1 VPNKREIAA
10 GKLGTIV
17 GIGRRM
23 AFLVLALLASLLPGR
38 AVAATATWD
47 GGCGPDTDWSCAAN
61 WSEDTPPGVEDTA
74 VFDASG
80 GVSTVDAGFDG
91 RVAIVRLNAK
101 FSGTLNLARPLTVTK
116 AFSQQGGTFRAGG
129 EPLALK
135 ALSVLGGSFVASSG
149 VTEVDGSLKVA
160 ATSHFDANGGT
171 IELGGAGASLS
182 CAGVVFN
189 HVVFANATGT
199 KAVGA
204 GCILPLGSNP
214 SAVAGGSIKLS
225 GTLAGS
231 GTLAT
236 SGTLTLGA
244 GGSLSGL
251 SGLAAN
257 SLSVAGSDD
266 FDAYT
271 AFSVAK
277 NFILSPGAS
286 FTAPATTASFASNFT
301 IKPGATFDASGGTV
315 LFGGTAAGK
324 LYCAD
329 QSFHL
334 VRFVHTAG
342 RKIVGAD
349 CSLPLGN
356 DPTLGEGEGSVTLN
370 GDLSGSGT
378 LTALQRFILNGT
390 ASLSG
395 FDGFVAADALYANGA
410 AADFGSYNR
419 FEVTNSYVQTG
430 GTVTVPAG
438 ASFKGQ
444 FVLNPESTFDAP
456 PTGSVSYAERFA
468 VSASAS
474 FNPAESTTVFDG
486 TASAPIVCGPATFN
500 RVVFAHTAGTKTV
513 SSSCHL
519 PLGNDPSVSAGGSI
533 VLNGSLSGSGTLA
546 TEGTLTL
553 EEGGQLSGFSGLSAE
568 NLLVN
573 TSAEFGSYGSFAVG
587 GNLTIGEG
595 GSFTAPSGVASIAG
609 NFVNGGSFVANGGTV
624 VLDGAN
630 QQLTGN
636 TTFDKL
642 TKVAGGPA
650 TLTFSVG
657 STTTV
662 GGKLT
667 MLGASY
673 GKPLK
678 LASSVSGKAWRI
690 APEGE
695 VEVGFLSVGDST
707 NLGEPIVASES
718 LNAGGNT
725 GWIISGPATSFSL
738 AAASTTPT
746 AGTADNLTITAKD
759 AYGNT
764 ATSYTGS
771 HNLTFGPLA
780 DSPSGAHATV
790 SDSSGSAVNLGTATP
805 IGFSEGIATVS
816 GGKNGAMTLV
826 KAGSVTLTVSDGSI
840 SNGSGLA
847 VSVSPAAATS
857 LSLAAASATP
867 TAGTADNL
875 TITAKDAYGN
885 TATSYTGSHNL
896 TFGPVADSP
905 SGAHATVSDSS
916 GNAVNLGT
924 ATPISFTSGIA
935 TVSGAKNGAM
945 TLVKAGSVS
954 ITVTDGTVSNGSGL
968 AVSVSPAAA
977 TSLSL
982 AAASATPTAGTAD
995 NLTIT
1000 AKDAYGNTATSYT
1013 GSHNLTFGPVADSP
1027 SGVHATVSDSSGS
1040 AVNLGTAT
1048 PIAFSEGTA
1057 TVSGAK
1063 NGAMTL
1069 VKAGSVSITVT
1080 DGSISNGSG
1089 LAVSVSPAAATSFSL
1104 AAASATPTTGEAD
1117 NLTITAK
1124 DAYGN
1129 TATSYTGSHNLTFG
1143 PVADSPSGAHATV
1156 TNFAGGT
1163 NSFGT
1168 PTQIGFS
1175 EGIAT
1180 VSGGKNGVMT
1190 LVKAGSVSLTVSD
1203 GSLSNGSGL
1212 AVSVSPAGASELVLA
1227 AASTTPTAGTA
1238 DNLTITAKDAYGNTA
1253 TSYTGSHNLTFGPVA
1268 DSPSG
1273 AHATVSDSS
1282 GSAVNLGTAT
1292 PISFTSGIATV
1303 SGAKNGAMT
1312 LVKAGSVSI
1321 TVTDGTVSNGSGLAV
1336 TVSPG
1341 SATRIAWANA
1351 KVSQG
1356 TLGSPCLFTCT
1367 GTGLTASGNFKANV
1381 SVTDSSGNTVS
1392 ALGSGHT
1399 VSVTM
1404 TTGTITGGSLT
1415 IASSGPAESTTQ
1427 FTFTPPSKGGASTL
1441 TAATAA
1447 GTVYTSATASMSR

>member
-1 VPNKREIAA
+1 VPNEREIAA
-10 GKLGTIV
+10 SKPGTIV
-17 GIGRRM
+17 GAGRRM
-23 AFLVLALLASLLPGR
+23 AFFVLALLASLAPGR

-61 WSEDTPPGVEDTA
+61 WSEDTPPGIEDA
-74 VFDASG
+74 VVFDSSG
-80 GVSTVDAGFDG
+80 GTSTVDAGFGG
-91 RVAIVRLNAK
+91 RVATVRLNAR
-101 FSGTLNLARPLTVTK
+101 FSGALNLARPLTVTK

-129 EPLALK
+129 EPLTLK
-135 ALSVLGGSFVASSG
+135 ALSVSGGSFVASSG
-149 VTEVDGSLKVA
+149 VTEADGSLKVS
-160 ATSHFDANGGT
+160 ATAHFDANGGT

-204 GCILPLGSNP
+204 GCVLPLGSNP

-231 GTLAT
+231 GTLTT

-244 GGSLSGL
+244 GGSLSGF
-251 SGLAAN
+251 SGLVAN

-277 NFILSPGAS
+277 NFLLSSGAS

-301 IKPGATFDASGGTV
+301 IKPGATFDANGGTV

-324 LYCAD
+324 LYCAG

-342 RKIVGAD
+342 RKNVGAD
-349 CSLPLGN
+349 CSLPLGS

-370 GDLSGSGT
+370 GGLSGSGT

-395 FDGFVAADALYANGA
+395 FGGFVGTDSLFANGV

-419 FEVTNSYVQTG
+419 FEVTNSYIQTG

-444 FVLNPESTFDAP
+444 FVLNPESTFEAP

-474 FNPAESTTVFDG
+474 FNPSGSTTVFDG
-486 TASAPIVCGPATFN
+486 TASASIVCGPATFN

-519 PLGNDPSVSAGGSI
+519 PLGNNPSASAGGSI

-546 TEGTLTL
+546 TGGTLTL
-553 EEGGQLSGFSGLSAE
+553 AEDGYLSGFSGLNAE
-568 NLLVN
+568 NLMVD
-573 TSAEFGSYGSFAVG
+573 TSAEFGSYAPFALG
-587 GNLTIGEG
+587 GDLTIGKG

-609 NFVNGGSFVANGGTV
+609 NFANGGSFVPNGGTV
-624 VLDGAN
+624 VLGGTS
-630 QQLTGN
+630 QQLSGS
-636 TTFDKL
+636 TTFHRL

-650 TLTFSVG
+650 TLTFAAG

-662 GGKLT
+662 GDKLT
-667 MLGASY
+667 MLGTSY

-678 LASSVSGKAWRI
+678 LASSVVGKAWRI

-707 NLGEPIVASES
+707 NLGVPIVASES
-718 LNAGGNT
+718 FDAGGNT
-725 GWIISGPATSFSL
+725 GWVISGPATSLSL
-738 AAASTTPT
+738 VAVSTTPT
-746 AGTADNLTITAKD
+746 A
-759 AYGNT
+759 
-764 ATSYTGS
+764 
-771 HNLTFGPLA
+771 
-780 DSPSGAHATV
+780 
-790 SDSSGSAVNLGTATP
+790 
-805 IGFSEGIATVS
+805 
-816 GGKNGAMTLV
+816 
-826 KAGSVTLTVSDGSI
+826 
-840 SNGSGLA
+840 
-847 VSVSPAAATS
+847 
-857 LSLAAASATP
+857 
-867 TAGTADNL
+867 
-875 TITAKDAYGN
+875 
-885 TATSYTGSHNL
+885 
-896 TFGPVADSP
+896 
-905 SGAHATVSDSS
+905 
-916 GNAVNLGT
+916 
-924 ATPISFTSGIA
+924 
-935 TVSGAKNGAM
+935 
-945 TLVKAGSVS
+945 
-954 ITVTDGTVSNGSGL
+954 
-968 AVSVSPAAA
+968 
-977 TSLSL
+977 
-982 AAASATPTAGTAD
+982 
-995 NLTIT
+995 
-1000 AKDAYGNTATSYT
+1000 
-1013 GSHNLTFGPVADSP
+1013 
-1027 SGVHATVSDSSGS
+1027 
-1040 AVNLGTAT
+1040 
-1048 PIAFSEGTA
+1048 
-1057 TVSGAK
+1057 
-1063 NGAMTL
+1063 
-1069 VKAGSVSITVT
+1069 
-1080 DGSISNGSG
+1080 
-1089 LAVSVSPAAATSFSL
+1089 
-1104 AAASATPTTGEAD
+1104 GEAD

-1129 TATSYTGSHNLTFG
+1129 TSTSYTGSHNLTFG

-1163 NSFGT
+1163 NGFGT
-1168 PTQIGFS
+1168 PTQIAFS

-1190 LVKAGSVSLTVSD
+1190 LVKAGSTSITVTD
-1203 GSLSNGSGL
+1203 GSISNGSGL
-1212 AVSVSPAGASELVLA
+1212 AVTVSPAA
-1227 AASTTPTAGTA
+1227 AASLTLEAQTTTPKAGET
-1238 DNLTITAKDAYGNTA
+1238 DSLTITAKDAYGNTS

-1282 GSAVNLGTAT
+1282 GSAVNFGTAT
-1292 PISFTSGIATV
+1292 PISFAGGVATASG
-1303 SGAKNGAMT
+1303 GKNGTAT
-1312 LVKAGSVSI
+1312 LVKAGSTSL
-1321 TVTDGTVSNGSGLAV
+1321 TVTDGSISNGSGLAV
-1336 TVSPG
+1336 TVVPG
-1341 SATRIAWANA
+1341 QAARLAWTNA
-1351 KVSQG
+1351 KVSKG
-1356 TLGSPCLFTCT
+1356 TLSSPCLFTCT
-1367 GTGLTASGNFKANV
+1367 GAELTSSGTFKANV
-1381 SVTDSSGNTVS
+1381 SVTDSSGNTVG

-1399 VSVTM
+1399 VSVT
-1404 TTGTITGGSLT
+1404 TTAGTLTGGSLT

-1447 GTVYTSATASMSR
+1447 GTVYTSATATMSR

>member
-1 VPNKREIAA
+1 VPNEIEIAA
-10 GKLGTIV
+10 GKPGTIV
-17 GIGRRM
+17 GVGRCM
-23 AFLVLALLASLLPGR
+23 AFLVLALLVLLVPDR

-61 WSEDTPPGVEDTA
+61 WSEDTPPGAEDTA
-74 VFDASG
+74 VFDSSG
-80 GVSTVDAGFDG
+80 GTSTVDAGFG
-91 RVAIVRLNAK
+91 GNVAAVRLNAK

-129 EPLALK
+129 EPLTLK
-135 ALSVLGGSFVASSG
+135 ALSALGGSFVASSG
-149 VTEVDGSLKVA
+149 ATEVDGSLKVA
-160 ATSHFDANGGT
+160 ATAHFDANGGT

-199 KAVGA
+199 KSVGA
-204 GCILPLGSNP
+204 GCILPLGGNP
-214 SAVAGGSIKLS
+214 SAGAGGSIKLN

-231 GTLAT
+231 GTLTT

-244 GGSLSGL
+244 GGNLSGF
-251 SGLAAN
+251 SGLVAN
-257 SLSVAGSDD
+257 ALSVAGPDD
-266 FDAYT
+266 FDAYST
-271 AFSVAK
+271 FTVAK
-277 NFILSPGAS
+277 NFILSSGAS
-286 FTAPATTASFASNFT
+286 FTAPAATASFASNFT
-301 IKPGATFDASGGTV
+301 IKPGATFDANGGTV
-315 LFGGTAAGK
+315 LFGGTAGGK
-324 LYCAD
+324 LYCAN

-349 CSLPLGN
+349 CSLSLGN
-356 DPTLGEGEGSVTLN
+356 DPTLGQGEGSVTLN
-370 GDLSGSGT
+370 GGLSGSGT

-395 FDGFVAADALYANGA
+395 FGGFVGGDSLYANGVE
-410 AADFGSYNR
+410 ADFGSYNR
-419 FEVTNSYVQTG
+419 FEVTSSYVQTG

-474 FNPAESTTVFDG
+474 FNPSGSTTVFDG
-486 TASAPIVCGPATFN
+486 TVSASIVCGPATFN
-500 RVVFAHTAGTKTV
+500 RVVFANTAGTKTV
-513 SSSCHL
+513 GSSCDL
-519 PLGNDPSVSAGGSI
+519 PLGNDPSASAGGSI

-546 TEGTLTL
+546 TGGTLTL
-553 EEGGQLSGFSGLSAE
+553 GEGGQLSGFSGLSAE
-568 NLLVN
+568 NLMVD

-587 GNLTIGEG
+587 GNLTIDED
-595 GSFTAPSGVASIAG
+595 GSFIAPSGVASIAG
-609 NFVNGGSFVANGGTV
+609 NFVNGGSFIANGGTV
-624 VLDGAN
+624 VLDGAK

-650 TLTFSVG
+650 TLAFAAG

-673 GKPLK
+673 DKPLK
-678 LASSVSGKAWRI
+678 LASSVVGKAWRI
-690 APEGE
+690 VPEGE
-695 VEVGFLSVGDST
+695 VEVGSLSVGDSN
-707 NLGEPIVASES
+707 NLGAPIVASES
-718 LNAGGNT
+718 FNAGGNT
-725 GWIISGPATSFSL
+725 GWIISGPATSLSL
-738 AAASTTPT
+738 TAASTTPT
-746 AGTADNLTITAKD
+746 AGTADNLTIA
-759 AYGNT
+759 
-764 ATSYTGS
+764 
-771 HNLTFGPLA
+771 
-780 DSPSGAHATV
+780 
-790 SDSSGSAVNLGTATP
+790 
-805 IGFSEGIATVS
+805 
-816 GGKNGAMTLV
+816 
-826 KAGSVTLTVSDGSI
+826 
-840 SNGSGLA
+840 
-847 VSVSPAAATS
+847 
-857 LSLAAASATP
+857 
-867 TAGTADNL
+867 
-875 TITAKDAYGN
+875 AKDAYGN

-905 SGAHATVSDSS
+905 SGAHATVT
-916 GNAVNLGT
+916 NFGT
-924 ATPISFTSGIA
+924 PTQIAFSEGTA
-935 TVSGAKNGAM
+935 TVSGGKNGVM

-954 ITVTDGTVSNGSGL
+954 LTVSDGSLSNGSGL
-968 AVSVSPAAA
+968 AVTVSPAGA
-977 TSLSL
+977 SELVL
-982 AAASATPTAGTAD
+982 AAASTTPTAGTAD
-995 NLTIT
+995 NLTI
-1000 AKDAYGNTATSYT
+1000 A
-1013 GSHNLTFGPVADSP
+1013 
-1027 SGVHATVSDSSGS
+1027 
-1040 AVNLGTAT
+1040 
-1048 PIAFSEGTA
+1048 
-1057 TVSGAK
+1057 
-1063 NGAMTL
+1063 
-1069 VKAGSVSITVT
+1069 
-1080 DGSISNGSG
+1080 
-1089 LAVSVSPAAATSFSL
+1089 
-1104 AAASATPTTGEAD
+1104 
-1117 NLTITAK
+1117 AK

-1163 NSFGT
+1163 NGFGT
-1168 PTQIGFS
+1168 PTQIAFS
-1175 EGIAT
+1175 EGTAT

-1212 AVSVSPAGASELVLA
+1212 AVTVSPSSPSSLSLA
-1227 AASTTPTAGTA
+1227 AATTTPTAGTTDNLTIAAKDAYGNTATSYTGSHNLTFGPVADSPSGAHATVSDSSGSAVNFGTATPIAFSEGTATVSGSKNGVMTLVKAGSTSLTVSDGSLSNGSGLAVTVSPSSPSSLSLAAATTTPKAGEA

-1282 GSAVNLGTAT
+1282 GSAVNFGTAT
-1292 PISFTSGIATV
+1292 LIAFSEGIATV
-1303 SGAKNGAMT
+1303 SGSKNGVMT
-1312 LVKAGSVSI
+1312 LVKAGSVSL
-1321 TVTDGTVSNGSGLAV
+1321 TVSDGSLSNGSGLAV
-1336 TVSPG
+1336 TVSPSSPSSLSLAAATTTPKAGEADNLTIAAKDGYGNTATSYTGSHNLTFGPVSDSPSGAHATVSDSSG
-1341 SATRIAWANA
+1341 SAVNLGTATPIAFSEGIATVSGSKNGVMTLVKAGSVSLTVTDGSLSNGSGLAVSVSPAAATRLAWTNA
-1351 KVSQG
+1351 KVSKG
-1356 TLGSPCLFTCT
+1356 TLSSPCLFTCT
-1367 GTGLTASGNFKANV
+1367 GTELSSSGTFKANV